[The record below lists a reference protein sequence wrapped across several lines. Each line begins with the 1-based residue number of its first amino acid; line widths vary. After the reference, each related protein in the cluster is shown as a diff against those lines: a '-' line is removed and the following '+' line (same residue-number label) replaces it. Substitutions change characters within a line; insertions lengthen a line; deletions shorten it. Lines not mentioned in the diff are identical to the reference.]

1 MCGRDVRGARV
12 GERRKKGMMYGGKV
26 QNAPLN
32 AQIPGSP
39 GRSLQI
45 AAVGLG

>member
-1 MCGRDVRGARV
+1 MYGCDVRGASE

-26 QNAPLN
+26 QNALLN
-32 AQIPGSP
+32 AQIPRSL